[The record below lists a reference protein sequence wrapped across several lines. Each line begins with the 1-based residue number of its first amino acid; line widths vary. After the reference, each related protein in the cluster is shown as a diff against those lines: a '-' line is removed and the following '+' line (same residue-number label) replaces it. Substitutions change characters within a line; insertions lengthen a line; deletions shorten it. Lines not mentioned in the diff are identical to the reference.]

1 MIKTCLV
8 CGRVFVGRAN
18 AKMCGDAC
26 RRIRHRVLVRDY
38 SDKVK
43 AGRAPELHPTP
54 RLERL
59 TKSEEPL
66 ETF

>member
-18 AKMCGDAC
+18 AKMCGDDC

-43 AGRAPELHPTP
+43 AGRAPELHPIP
-54 RLERL
+54 AS
-59 TKSEEPL
+59 KD
-66 ETF
+66 